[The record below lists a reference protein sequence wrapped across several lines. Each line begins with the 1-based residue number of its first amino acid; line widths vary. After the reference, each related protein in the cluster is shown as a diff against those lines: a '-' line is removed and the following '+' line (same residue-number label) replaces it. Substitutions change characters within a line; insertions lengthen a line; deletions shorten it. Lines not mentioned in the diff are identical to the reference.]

1 MINREYQ
8 HIAFAFFM
16 ALLMSCIMSFVISVL
31 NVGFVSN
38 IINIWL
44 EAWSFAFFVAF
55 PTVLLV
61 SPTVRKLVLLVI
73 KNE

>member
-1 MINREYQ
+1 
-8 HIAFAFFM
+8 
-16 ALLMSCIMSFVISVL
+16 MSFVISVL